1 MKGLIAGYLASL
13 GERTRDMMSMIKG
26 MQNQAFMDQDCNNI
40 LCELM
45 ERRIR
50 HDSNHALIHRS
61 MDYPLSSAQIN
72 AAYERYLIEA
82 DSRKPVDND
91 DSGDWMMSWW
101 DAMNIFNV
109 DLKPGK
115 CVIPSIVGQSY
126 GLGEVF
132 CERFRKNYQ

>member
-1 MKGLIAGYLASL
+1 MKGLISGYLASL
-13 GERTRDMMSMIKG
+13 GERTRDMMLMIKG
-26 MQNQAFMDQDCNNI
+26 MQNRAFLDLDCNNI

-50 HDSNHALIHRS
+50 HDSSHALIHRP

-82 DSRKPVDND
+82 DSRKPIDND
-91 DSGDWMMSWW
+91 DSGEWRMSWW
-101 DAMNIFNV
+101 DALNVFNV

-126 GLGEVF
+126 GLGDVF
-132 CERFRKNYQ
+132 CEEFRKNHK